1 MAIYKV
7 NEDTQLYVVGVEMD
21 NRSPEEIS
29 RDAALQIIA
38 LFDKLVVEKNGR
50 KRNGKKDR
58 NGGNQL

>member
-7 NEDTQLYVVGVEMD
+7 NGETKLYVVGVEME

-38 LFDKLVVEKNGR
+38 LFDKLAVEK
-50 KRNGKKDR
+50 KEEKELEVTTDEQKTC
-58 NGGNQL
+58 

>member
-7 NEDTQLYVVGVEMD
+7 NGENKLYVVGVEMD

-38 LFDKLVVEKNGR
+38 LFDKLVEE
-50 KRNGKKDR
+50 KKDE
-58 NGGNQL
+58 NDKAIA

>member
-7 NEDTQLYVVGVEMD
+7 NGETQLYVVGVEMD

-38 LFDKLVVEKNGR
+38 LFDKLAVEK
-50 KRNGKKDR
+50 KEEKELEVTTDEQKTC
-58 NGGNQL
+58 

>member
-7 NEDTQLYVVGVEMD
+7 NGETQLYVVGVEMD

-38 LFDKLVVEKNGR
+38 LFDKLAVEK
-50 KRNGKKDR
+50 KAEKELEVTTDEQKTC
-58 NGGNQL
+58 